1 MMNIKSEEFKTAMSV
16 VREKIAVAKQ
26 RGTHKGFI
34 DYNGCLSICHEFM
47 DILEAAGKA
56 VERGE
61 CAYAYSVTALI
72 LINCAKL
79 AGSADDSSGGVT
91 DTRSWVEEVL
101 EKISSKVE
109 HGSAEAE
116 FIFRQSL
123 KDSRNKIF
131 NEWEEFAYDL
141 LLAAAKL
148 ATTKNV
154 NHLYT
159 VLDELSERLSQKAYA
174 SWHMES
180 DRLVRLAAITASDG
194 DEAAAR
200 FIASNLK
207 YDSILRVAIL
217 KAIENEKYIEGEK
230 LCLGKISSMDRDYYW
245 TQEWYELLFDIYIKM
260 DNKGKQADLAAD
272 LLIYKHDTQ
281 YYDVLKNLLREKGV
295 WEIEYPLLLEQLE
308 QNLPYRLYSHILDEE
323 GEMERLLNLVSV
335 HSSSVFDYVKQ
346 LSMKFPKETYG
357 ICLAEIR
364 KQADQADNRMKYRH
378 ICSNIGSLFSYG
390 GVTETYDIIEELQ
403 GKYPRRS
410 AMLDELNQLLARLKK
425 KQA

>member
-1 MMNIKSEEFKTAMSV
+1 MMDMKSEEFKRAMSV
-16 VREKIAVAKQ
+16 VREKIVAAKR

-34 DYNGCLSICHEFM
+34 DYRGCISVCHEFI
-47 DILEAAGKA
+47 DILEDMGKA

-61 CAYAYSVTALI
+61 YVYAYAVTALI

-79 AGSADDSSGGVT
+79 AGLADDSAGGIT
-91 DTRSWVEEVL
+91 DTRGWVNEVL
-101 EKISSKVE
+101 EKITSKVE

-123 KDSRNKIF
+123 KDSRKKTF
-131 NEWEEFAYDL
+131 DEWESFAYDL
-141 LLAAAKL
+141 LLATAKL
-148 ATTKNV
+148 ATSKNV
-154 NHLYT
+154 NKLYT

-174 SWHMES
+174 SWHMER
-180 DRLVRLAAITASDG
+180 DCLVRLVAITASAG
-194 DEAAAR
+194 DEAAEH
-200 FIASNLK
+200 FIAANLK
-207 YDSILRVAIL
+207 YDGILRVAIL
-217 KAIENEKYIEGEK
+217 KAIENGKYVNGEK
-230 LCLGKISSMDRDYYW
+230 LCLEKISSMDRDYYW
-245 TQEWYELLFDIYIKM
+245 TQEWYELLFDIYSKM
-260 DNKGKQADLAAD
+260 DNKEKQADLAAD

-281 YYDVLKNLLREKGV
+281 YYDVLKNLFREKGV

-403 GKYPRRS
+403 GKYPRRA